1 MKEQLYLK
9 FSSPSTTCSS
19 LQAKLSVF
27 KLISP
32 PSPRILAMWLDE
44 RSRCLRCLSLSRFS
58 ITEILL
64 QWRFKEIKPESRWT
78 SNRLLIC
85 ASIKQISRGNA
96 WETTSKLFFPVAILH
111 SLCVLQIST
120 LSWRNSSFS
129 DTHLRQRRFSPFS
142 QIHCSRC
149 VCFYNKQW
157 MISSWFCLCL
167 FIIWCSGCWLFSKW
181 RQIAKYV
188 IYEEI

>member
-1 MKEQLYLK
+1 MYLGCFHNMKGQLYLK

-27 KLISP
+27 KLIRP

-44 RSRCLRCLSLSRFS
+44 RSRCFRCLSLSRFS

-85 ASIKQISRGNA
+85 ASIKQISFGNV
-96 WETTSKLFFPVAILH
+96 WETISKLFFPVAILH
-111 SLCVLQIST
+111 YACCKSQLGLDVIRV
-120 LSWRNSSFS
+120 SWRAIWDREGSLPSPRFILVIVFVFITSNGWFPPGFVFVSS
-129 DTHLRQRRFSPFS
+129 
-142 QIHCSRC
+142 
-149 VCFYNKQW
+149 
-157 MISSWFCLCL
+157 
-167 FIIWCSGCWLFSKW
+167 
-181 RQIAKYV
+181 
-188 IYEEI
+188 